1 MYQKIVVPLDKSQEC
16 EGVLESIPQILDQ
29 TGEAILFHVIAPVR
43 TKAVGDFVILGSQ
56 QEEDDRDRAMV
67 YLEQISSQLEGASR
81 ACRCAVVVAASVSDA
96 IANFAQQQEADL
108 IAMYT
113 HDRKG
118 LARLMRGSVAR
129 EVERKSL
136 VEVRVLGPDALSEG
150 PLVREGAQAVPAGHS
165 TTMNN
170 IDLFKDLTEEQ
181 INRVVSLGREL
192 RIGRGEKL
200 GTGGQLGQHLYLIL
214 EGEAHLTA
222 HSEVGEIAVRTASAG
237 ESFPLAALLGSGT
250 LITSGDAISDMR
262 VLSIP
267 RSPLVDLC
275 TKDAE
280 IGMRVYSTVAQL
292 FANRY
297 SRTLTQ
303 LGISAEREMRDHEG
317 YWSV

>member
-1 MYQKIVVPLDKSQEC
+1 
-16 EGVLESIPQILDQ
+16 
-29 TGEAILFHVIAPVR
+29 
-43 TKAVGDFVILGSQ
+43 
-56 QEEDDRDRAMV
+56 
-67 YLEQISSQLEGASR
+67 
-81 ACRCAVVVAASVSDA
+81 
-96 IANFAQQQEADL
+96 
-108 IAMYT
+108 
-113 HDRKG
+113 
-118 LARLMRGSVAR
+118 
-129 EVERKSL
+129 
-136 VEVRVLGPDALSEG
+136 
-150 PLVREGAQAVPAGHS
+150 
-165 TTMNN
+165 MNN

-275 TKDAE
+275 TKDTE